1 MQRFD
6 HIGPAAGILTL
17 ALSGCQTTFDSV
29 DDRIPEADLLSGEA
43 IFGEA
48 VAVTERPD
56 IDILATNDSMR
67 AFVAGLAQIPNKA
80 GRLRRLLQRMR
91 DSGYFE
97 IGYDA
102 YSNLSAREAFA
113 EKRGNCLSYTSL
125 LIALAREVGLEAS
138 YQTVDV
144 PPDYDSVNGM
154 VVLIKHV
161 NARVDDIPGRGPVTL
176 EFSRKYASGIHDR
189 QVMGDRFAAGLHY
202 SNLAFSD
209 DMAGDERGSFV
220 YLRKAIEMAP
230 DNPDFWTNLGVFYAR
245 RGHFDHAIAGYG
257 LALGLDGHHRPA
269 IRGLANAYAALG
281 QDAKSR
287 FYQRRVAHSRTR
299 DAYAYYTLAQ
309 RAHEAGMPAESL
321 ELVSQAIRLYRRD
334 HRFYQLR
341 DEIHDQL
348 GNEVADNESSKRART
363 LARDDRSPAQPRS
376 SGEEYPRAKVHTP
389 DHGSVL

>member
-1 MQRFD
+1 MRRFD
-6 HIGPAAGILTL
+6 QISPVAGILIL
-17 ALSGCQTTFDSV
+17 ALSGCQTTVGLV
-29 DDRIPEADLLSGEA
+29 DDPIPEADLLSGEA

-48 VAVTERPD
+48 VAAAERPD
-56 IDILATNDSMR
+56 IDILATDDSMR
-67 AFVAGLAQIPNKA
+67 AFVADLLQILATDDSMRAFVADLLQIRNKA

-125 LIALAREVGLEAS
+125 LIALAREVGLDAS
-138 YQTVDV
+138 YQNVDV

-176 EFSRKYASGIHDR
+176 EFSRKYANGIHDR
-189 QVMGDRFAAGLHY
+189 HVVGDRFAAGLHY

-209 DMAGDERGSFV
+209 GMAGDERGSFV
-220 YLRKAIEMAP
+220 YLRKAIEVAP

-245 RGHFDHAIAGYG
+245 RGHFDHAIAGYSR
-257 LALGLDGHHRPA
+257 ALGLDGDHRPA

-281 QDAKSR
+281 QDARAR

-299 DAYAYYTLAQ
+299 DAYMLLHPGATRPRGRHALGVPGTGVPS
-309 RAHEAGMPAESL
+309 HPP
-321 ELVSQAIRLYRRD
+321 VSP
-334 HRFYQLR
+334 
-341 DEIHDQL
+341 
-348 GNEVADNESSKRART
+348 
-363 LARDDRSPAQPRS
+363 RSP
-376 SGEEYPRAKVHTP
+376 
-389 DHGSVL
+389 VLRTAG

>member
-1 MQRFD
+1 MRRFD
-6 HIGPAAGILTL
+6 QIGPVAGILVL
-17 ALSGCQTTFDSV
+17 ALSGCQTTVGLV
-29 DDRIPEADLLSGEA
+29 DDHVPEADLLSGEA

-48 VAVTERPD
+48 VAAAERPD

-67 AFVAGLAQIPNKA
+67 AFVAGLLQIRNKA

-91 DSGYFE
+91 EDGYFLG
-97 IGYDA
+97 GYDA
-102 YSNLSAREAFA
+102 YANLSAREAFA

-138 YQTVDV
+138 YQNVDV

-189 QVMGDRFAAGLHY
+189 HVVGDRFAAGLHY

-220 YLRKAIEMAP
+220 YLRKAIERAP

-245 RGHFDHAIAGYG
+245 RGYFDHAVAGYG
-257 LALGLDGHHRPA
+257 RALGFDRDHRPA
-269 IRGLANAYAALG
+269 IRGLANAYRALG
-281 QDAKSR
+281 QDASAR
-287 FYQRRVAHSRTR
+287 FYERRMAYSRAR
-299 DAYAYYTLAQ
+299 DAYTYYTLAQ
-309 RAHEAGMPAESL
+309 RAHKAGMQTESL

-334 HRFYQLR
+334 HRFYELR
-341 DEIHDQL
+341 GEIHDRL
-348 GNEVADNESSKRART
+348 GNQEASNENYKRARA
-363 LARDDRSPAQPRS
+363 LVRDGRSRAQPGARVYTL
-376 SGEEYPRAKVHTP
+376 GHV
-389 DHGSVL
+389 SVP

>member
-1 MQRFD
+1 MRRFD
-6 HIGPAAGILTL
+6 QIGPVAGILIL
-17 ALSGCQTTFDSV
+17 ALSGCQTTVGLV
-29 DDRIPEADLLSGEA
+29 DDHIPEADLLSGEA

-48 VAVTERPD
+48 VAAAERPD

-67 AFVAGLAQIPNKA
+67 AFVADLLQVRNKA

-91 DSGYFE
+91 EDGYFQG
-97 IGYDA
+97 GYDA

-138 YQTVDV
+138 YQSVDV
-144 PPDYDSVNGM
+144 PPDYDSINGM
-154 VVLIKHV
+154 VVLVKHV
-161 NARVDDIPGRGPVTL
+161 NARVEDIPGRGPITL

-189 QVMGDRFAAGLHY
+189 HVVGDGFAAGLHY

-245 RGHFDHAIAGYG
+245 RGYFDHAIAGYHR
-257 LALGLDGHHRPA
+257 ALDLDRDHRPA
-269 IRGLANAYAALG
+269 IRGLANAYGALG
-281 QDAKSR
+281 QDANAR
-287 FYQRRVAHSRTR
+287 FYQRRVAYSRKR
-299 DAYAYYTLAQ
+299 DAYRYYTLAQ
-309 RAHEAGMPAESL
+309 RAYEAGMPTESL

-334 HRFYQLR
+334 HRFYELR

-348 GNEVADNESSKRART
+348 GNQVADNESYKRART
-363 LARDDRSPAQPRS
+363 LPRDDRSPAQPRS
-376 SGEEYPRAKVHTP
+376 
-389 DHGSVL
+389 

>member
-1 MQRFD
+1 MRRFD
-6 HIGPAAGILTL
+6 QIGPVAGILIL
-17 ALSGCQTTFDSV
+17 ALSGCQTTVGLV
-29 DDRIPEADLLSGEA
+29 DDPIPEADLLSGEA

-48 VAVTERPD
+48 VAAAERPD
-56 IDILATNDSMR
+56 IDILATDDSMR
-67 AFVAGLAQIPNKA
+67 AFVADLLQIRNKA

-125 LIALAREVGLEAS
+125 LIALARELGLDAS
-138 YQTVDV
+138 YQNVDV

-176 EFSRKYASGIHDR
+176 EFSRRYASGIHDR
-189 QVMGDRFAAGLHY
+189 HVVGDRFAAGLHY

-220 YLRKAIEMAP
+220 YLRKAIKVAP

-245 RGHFDHAIAGYG
+245 RGHFDHAIAGYRR
-257 LALGLDGHHRPA
+257 AMGLDGDHRPA

-281 QDAKSR
+281 QDANAR
-287 FYQRRVAHSRTR
+287 FYKRRVAHSRTR
-299 DAYAYYTLAQ
+299 DAYTYYVLAQ
-309 RAHEAGMPAESL
+309 RAYEAGMPTESL

-334 HRFYQLR
+334 HRFYQLQHK
-341 DEIHDQL
+341 IHDRL
-348 GNEVADNESSKRART
+348 GNHVAGNESYKRART
-363 LARDDRSPAQPRS
+363 LARDDRSRAQPRS
-376 SGEEYPRAKVHTP
+376 LEEDYPRTS
-389 DHGSVL
+389 GSVF